1 MAKKSRGEPS
11 PPDPGLQRA
20 AGNVEPEAEESL
32 KERLV
37 ERADPLVRRFQRPVA
52 RVTGWAKWVKDL
64 RPYRV
69 YINYS
74 YSDGNLRA
82 AGMGYQSLFA
92 VFAAVWVGFSV
103 ASFWLAGN
111 EAVFDAL
118 VALINRAVPG
128 LIQTPTTVGAIPQ
141 DELRNA
147 SSFGWTGII
156 AAVGLIWTAIGWL
169 YYTRQ
174 AVRAVFRLS
183 RDTTSYVL
191 QKVRDL
197 GLALV
202 FGVLFVFS
210 ALLSILSTQALTL
223 ILDLAGLSSDSFWTN
238 AAARFSGLVVSV
250 ALNIVTLG
258 AMFRIM
264 SRVAIPWRNLFFG
277 ALLGAL
283 VLAGLSALGGLLLG
297 GTYKNPLL
305 ATFAVFIGLL
315 LWFNLISRVI
325 LLSASWIAIG
335 MFDSGL
341 SPRAV
346 TPEEEAAERAAAE
359 HEARVLVARSELAR
373 AKDELAAA
381 RWFSRLA
388 AQRRVARAE
397 QGLNDLLDGEPAGP
411 LGVGRPR

>member
-11 PPDPGLQRA
+11 PPDPELQRA
-20 AGNVEPEAEESL
+20 AGNVEAGADESL

-37 ERADPLVRRFQRPVA
+37 ERADPLVRRFERPVA
-52 RVTGWAKWVKDL
+52 RVSGWAKWVKAL

-82 AGMGYQSLFA
+82 AGIGYQSLFA

-103 ASFWLAGN
+103 ASYWLSGN

-118 VALINRAVPG
+118 IALINRAVPG
-128 LIQTPTTVGAIPQ
+128 LIETSATVGVIPQ
-141 DELRNA
+141 EQLRNA
-147 SSFGWTGII
+147 SSFGWTGVI
-156 AAVGLIWTAIGWL
+156 AAIGLIWTAIGWL

-202 FGVLFVFS
+202 FGVLFFIS
-210 ALLSILSTQALTL
+210 ALLTIVSTQALTL
-223 ILDLAGLSSDSFWTN
+223 LLDLTGLSSDSFWTN
-238 AAARFSGLVVSV
+238 AVARFSGLVVSV

-258 AMFRIM
+258 AMFRVM

-283 VLAGLSALGGLLLG
+283 VLAGLSALGGLLLRG
-297 GTYKNPLL
+297 AYRNPLL

-335 MFDSGL
+335 MFDRGL

-346 TPEEEAAERAAAE
+346 TPEQAAAERAAAE
-359 HEARVLVARSELAR
+359 HEARVLVARSELAQ
-373 AKDELAAA
+373 AQDELATASWYA
-381 RWFSRLA
+381 RLP

-397 QGLNDLLDGEPAGP
+397 QRLDDLLDGDPLGRSGVAGP
-411 LGVGRPR
+411 R

>member
-1 MAKKSRGEPS
+1 VAKKSRGEPS
-11 PPDPGLQRA
+11 PPDPDLQRA
-20 AGNVEPEAEESL
+20 AGNVEPHVDESL
-32 KERLV
+32 RERLV
-37 ERADPLVRRFQRPVA
+37 ERADPLVRRFERPVA
-52 RVTGWAKWVKDL
+52 RVSVWAKWVKAL

-103 ASFWLAGN
+103 ASYWLSGN

-128 LIQTPTTVGAIPQ
+128 LIETSATVGVIPQ
-141 DELRNA
+141 EQLRNA
-147 SSFGWTGII
+147 SSFGWTGVI
-156 AAVGLIWTAIGWL
+156 AAIGLIWTAIGWL

-197 GLALV
+197 GLALI
-202 FGVLFVFS
+202 FGVLFVLS
-210 ALLSILSTQALTL
+210 ALLTIVSTQALTL
-223 ILDLAGLSSDSFWTN
+223 LLDLTGLSDSFWTN
-238 AAARFSGLVVSV
+238 AATRLSGLVVSV

-297 GTYKNPLL
+297 AAYKNPLL

-335 MFDSGL
+335 MADSGL

-346 TPEEEAAERAAAE
+346 SPEEAAAERAAAE
-359 HEARVLVARSELAR
+359 HEARVLVARSELAQ
-373 AKDELAAA
+373 AQDDLATA
-381 RWFSRLA
+381 RWFSRLP

-397 QGLNDLLDGEPAGP
+397 QRLNDLLDGEPVA
-411 LGVGRPR
+411 

>member
-1 MAKKSRGEPS
+1 MRGARYPDGVAKKSRGEPS
-11 PPDPGLQRA
+11 PPYPDLQRA
-20 AGNVEPEAEESL
+20 AGNVEPQADESL
-32 KERLV
+32 RERLV
-37 ERADPLVRRFQRPVA
+37 ERADPLMRRFDRPVA
-52 RVTGWAKWVKDL
+52 RVSGWAKWVKAL

-69 YINYS
+69 YINYA

-103 ASFWLAGN
+103 ASIWLSGN
-111 EAVFDAL
+111 ETVFDAL

-128 LIQTPTTVGAIPQ
+128 LIETTGTVGVIPQ
-141 DELRNA
+141 EQLRNA
-147 SSFGWTGII
+147 SSFGWTGVI
-156 AAVGLIWTAIGWL
+156 AAIGLIWTAIGWL

-183 RDTTSYVL
+183 RDTTNYVL

-197 GLALV
+197 GLALI
-202 FGVLFVFS
+202 FGVLFVVS
-210 ALLSILSTQALTL
+210 ALLTIISTQALTL
-223 ILDLAGLSSDSFWTN
+223 LLDLTGLSDSFWTT
-238 AAARFSGLVVSV
+238 AATRLSGLFVSV

-258 AMFRIM
+258 AMFRVM

-283 VLAGLSALGGLLLG
+283 VLAGLSALGGLLLRG
-297 GTYKNPLL
+297 AYNNPLL

-315 LWFNLISRVI
+315 LWFNLISRVT

-335 MFDSGL
+335 MHDRGL
-341 SPRAV
+341 SPRTV
-346 TPEEEAAERAAAE
+346 SPEEAAAERAAAE
-359 HEARVLVARSELAR
+359 HEARVLVARSELAK
-373 AKDELAAA
+373 AQDALATSG
-381 RWFSRLA
+381 WFSRLP

-397 QGLNDLLDGEPAGP
+397 QRLNDLLDGEP
-411 LGVGRPR
+411 VR